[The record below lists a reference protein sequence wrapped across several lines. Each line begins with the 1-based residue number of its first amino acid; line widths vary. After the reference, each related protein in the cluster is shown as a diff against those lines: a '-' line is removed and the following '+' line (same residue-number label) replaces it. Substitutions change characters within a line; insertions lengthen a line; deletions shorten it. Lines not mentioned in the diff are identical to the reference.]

1 MKKNKVILI
10 LYFTKAYFGKKIPIF
25 SKKAVNY
32 KELHCGKPIA
42 FGKRKRKAEV
52 LSELFE
58 VERIIAQRTK
68 SRKLIICLIYLRSGN
83 PFNF

>member
-1 MKKNKVILI
+1 MALRRLREKE
-10 LYFTKAYFGKKIPIF
+10 
-25 SKKAVNY
+25 AVNY

-42 FGKRKRKAEV
+42 FGKRERKAEV

-68 SRKLIICLIYLRSGN
+68 SRKVIICLIYFRSGS

>member
-1 MKKNKVILI
+1 MALRRLREKE
-10 LYFTKAYFGKKIPIF
+10 
-25 SKKAVNY
+25 AVNY
-32 KELHCGKPIA
+32 KKRNCSKPIA
-42 FGKRKRKAEV
+42 FGKREKKAEI

-68 SRKLIICLIYLRSGN
+68 SRMVIICLIYFRSGI

>member
-1 MKKNKVILI
+1 MALKRMREQE
-10 LYFTKAYFGKKIPIF
+10 
-25 SKKAVNY
+25 AVNY

-42 FGKRKRKAEV
+42 FGKRERKAEV

-68 SRKLIICLIYLRSGN
+68 SRKVIICLIYFRLGN

>member
-1 MKKNKVILI
+1 LALRRLREKE
-10 LYFTKAYFGKKIPIF
+10 T
-25 SKKAVNY
+25 VNY

-42 FGKRKRKAEV
+42 FGKRERKAKV

-58 VERIIAQRTK
+58 VERIIAQRTN
-68 SRKLIICLIYLRSGN
+68 SRKVIICLIYFRSGN